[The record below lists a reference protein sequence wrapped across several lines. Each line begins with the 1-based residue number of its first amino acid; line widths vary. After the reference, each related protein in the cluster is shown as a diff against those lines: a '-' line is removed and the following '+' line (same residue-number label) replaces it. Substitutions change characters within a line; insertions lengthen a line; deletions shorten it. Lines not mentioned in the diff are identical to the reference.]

1 MPNQEDVS
9 RNGCNHGGDILELA
23 LDRIGRRISAVT
35 SSTPVDTVEG
45 KMPSEFWSDGI
56 PVRMVDS
63 RAVNEH
69 KRGAFSASRLRD
81 PGAVVRNH
89 VFHVPSFLPSQT
101 DPSGPIHRL
110 SPPCCDRSPCC
121 LQPS

>member
-1 MPNQEDVS
+1 MPHQEDVS
-9 RNGCNHGGDILELA
+9 RNGCNHGGDILKLA

-69 KRGAFSASRLRD
+69 KRGAFSAARIRD

-89 VFHVPSFLPSQT
+89 VFHVTSFLSKRIPAVTFTS
-101 DPSGPIHRL
+101 
-110 SPPCCDRSPCC
+110 
-121 LQPS
+121 